1 MPIEEDDTAESDTVE
16 PDNDHA
22 DTVDTQYSSRYSHP
36 QPSISP
42 DDSES
47 EEVDT

>member
-1 MPIEEDDTAESDTVE
+1 MPIEGDDTAESDTVA

-22 DTVDTQYSSRYSHP
+22 DIVDSRYSSTYSHP

-42 DDSES
+42 DDFES
-47 EEVDT
+47 GEVDT